1 MNFPFKNERTM
12 TDRVIVKFSAFFPFK
27 KKRERRKKNTSHQ
40 TIEIQVN

>member
-27 KKRERRKKNTSHQ
+27 KKKEREEKKIHR
-40 TIEIQVN
+40 IKP